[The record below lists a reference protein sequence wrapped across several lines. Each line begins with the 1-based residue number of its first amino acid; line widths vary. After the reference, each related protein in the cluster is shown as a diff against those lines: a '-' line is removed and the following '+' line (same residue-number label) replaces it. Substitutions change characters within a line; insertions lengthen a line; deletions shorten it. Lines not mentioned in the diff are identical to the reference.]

1 MFVCFSRCLLCQL
14 HQKLFCPLDVQ
25 QPPCVEATERLL
37 TSYML
42 QVVSSLTLRTIK
54 NTGQYIPK
62 NASQSFLFLFYFYFI
77 LSFLTCL
84 NRCWTLT
91 GSTCVAVTIRDLGMV
106 PYIKIFLDEDQ
117 YRAPTLSILEQLA
130 EINSEEFMSTA
141 IGALCSSTQ
150 QELGLKRDLLQVC
163 THTIRPA
170 PRSEILSYAV
180 ISVYPVVLT
189 RYQTVESVTFLKYYK
204 LVNLFP

>member
-1 MFVCFSRCLLCQL
+1 MGEPVYLQSESYLQQPNTLFYVCSVN
-14 HQKLFCPLDVQ
+14 QKSFFPLDLE

-42 QVVSSLTLRTIK
+42 QVVSSLTLRSIK
-54 NTGQYIPK
+54 NTGKKCIHNTPHSPCFFFFFFQTCTTYCWM
-62 NASQSFLFLFYFYFI
+62 
-77 LSFLTCL
+77 LSCY
-84 NRCWTLT
+84 
-91 GSTCVAVTIRDLGMV
+91 TCVPVVVRDLGMV

-150 QELGLKRDLLQVC
+150 QELALKRDLLQV
-163 THTIRPA
+163 HTIRPMLH
-170 PRSEILSYAV
+170 SETLSYAA
-180 ISVYPVVLT
+180 I
-189 RYQTVESVTFLKYYK
+189 
-204 LVNLFP
+204 LVFTL